1 MHCTASASAS
11 RPVENFPLSSEA
23 TISSHFVDQTLN
35 SHLLLFQVKD
45 ADSDA
50 TLSKQLR
57 QSVPVFS
64 GRMTLVNQPY
74 DQNLEDTD
82 SPEFQALAEKL
93 ETVVSL
99 TPCFVPFLS
108 CALLLLTILS
118 RVLSALVKD

>member
-1 MHCTASASAS
+1 MLQGLLKT
-11 RPVENFPLSSEA
+11 FPLSSEA
-23 TISSHFVDQTLN
+23 TISLHFVDQTLN

-50 TLSKQLR
+50 ALSKQLR

-64 GRMTLVNQPY
+64 GRMKLVNQPY
-74 DQNLEDTD
+74 DQNLEDTS

-99 TPCFVPFLS
+99 TPSFVPFLS